1 MIESVDN
8 HDNKGK
14 KSEMLWKQIMKK
26 KKIIILVILGLLL
39 VAILVGAGWYL
50 TEKYTVTTVYVEGNV
65 HYSQEDIQDM
75 VMTGPLGNN
84 SLYLS
89 LKYKNKEIKNV
100 PFVDSMSVQ
109 ILAPD
114 KIRIFVYEKALAGF
128 VKFMN
133 SNMYFDKDGYV
144 VESSQ
149 IITRGIPEI
158 SGLSFESVTLGQK
171 LPVEDDK
178 VFERIMSLTNLL
190 NKYQLYPDRILFQ
203 QNGQEVLYFGSVR
216 VALGEHVKMEEKLM
230 NLPQFLEK
238 LQGKGGILHLENYTG
253 NNESIQFELDKP
265 KEEE

>member
-1 MIESVDN
+1 
-8 HDNKGK
+8 
-14 KSEMLWKQIMKK
+14 MKK
-26 KKIIILVILGLLL
+26 KKIILPLLIILVVI
-39 VAILVGAGWYL
+39 AILVGVGWYL
-50 TEKYTVTTVYVEGNV
+50 TKKYTINTVYVDGNV
-65 HYSQEDIQDM
+65 HYSQEDIQEM

-89 LKYKNKEIKNV
+89 LKYKNKDIKNV

-149 IITRGIPEI
+149 IITKGIPEI

-171 LPVEDDK
+171 LPVEDDE

-190 NKYQLYPDRILFQ
+190 NKYALYPDRILFQ
-203 QNGQEVLYFGSVR
+203 QNGQEVLYFGEVR
-216 VALGEHVKMEEKLM
+216 VALGEHTRMEEKLM

-238 LQGKGGILHLENYTG
+238 LQGKGGILHLESYTG
-253 NNESIQFELDKP
+253 NNESIQFELDKTH
-265 KEEE
+265 EEE

>member
-1 MIESVDN
+1 
-8 HDNKGK
+8 
-14 KSEMLWKQIMKK
+14 MKK
-26 KKIIILVILGLLL
+26 KKIIIFALIGVLVCG
-39 VAILVGAGWYL
+39 ILVGVGWYL
-50 TEKYTVTTVYVEGNV
+50 TEKYKVTTVYVDGNV
-65 HYSQEDIQDM
+65 HYTQEAIQDM

-114 KIRIFVYEKALAGF
+114 KIRIYVYEKALAGF
-128 VKFMN
+128 VKYMN

-149 IITRGIPEI
+149 VITHGIPEI
-158 SGLSFESVTLGQK
+158 AGLSFESVTLGKK
-171 LPVEDDK
+171 LPVEDDE

-190 NKYQLYPDRILFQ
+190 NKYSLYPDRILFQ
-203 QNGQEVLYFGSVR
+203 QNGQEILYFADVR
-216 VALGEHVKMEEKLM
+216 VALGEHTKMEEKLM

-238 LQGKGGILHLENYTG
+238 LKGKGGILHLESYTG

-265 KEEE
+265 REEE